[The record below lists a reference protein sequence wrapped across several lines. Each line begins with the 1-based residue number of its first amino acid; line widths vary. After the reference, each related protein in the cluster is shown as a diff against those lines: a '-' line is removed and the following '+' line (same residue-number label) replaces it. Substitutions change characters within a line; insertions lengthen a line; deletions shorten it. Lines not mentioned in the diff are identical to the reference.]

1 MTKKV
6 YTLTEFQ
13 ELDLSMQLE
22 LIYEHGVFVGKRHE
36 DDREILLYQLGGY
49 YIELY
54 YLEYRKTIDRVVS
67 TSDPSILDPYLD
79 QIR

>member
-6 YTLTEFQ
+6 YTLAEFQ
-13 ELDLSMQLE
+13 ELELSMQLE
-22 LIYEHGVFVGKRHE
+22 LIYEHGAFVGKRQE
-36 DDREILLYQLGGY
+36 GDREILLYQLGGY

-54 YLEYRKTIDRVVS
+54 YLEYRKTIDRMLS
-67 TSDPSILDPYLD
+67 TSDPSVLDPYLD